1 MIEREGSKT
10 GFKEKWVHASQH
22 EKKFFVVG
30 SPESQ
35 NEWIFRE
42 RYRFIERR
50 LASNQGALLCLEV
63 GAGRGTTSL
72 YLVQAGHRSILVD
85 SSATALE
92 MARSNFESEE
102 LRAGFVKSFAEN
114 MGIRTSSVD
123 VVVTLGLLEHFE
135 DVCRPLVEMARVLK
149 PGGVLF
155 SLNIPRKPLSVN
167 LLAWP
172 YDYALIQARRL
183 IRFRDSFNRWR
194 SGSRHRV
201 YRNSLKPVAYREA
214 ALAAGFREVSCVA
227 TNPVPNFQP
236 VPHWVDRRL
245 VRLYEGFSLFR
256 KSILMKEEPFATS
269 FLWGRDHF
277 IIARK

>member
-1 MIEREGSKT
+1 MTGHEGSKK
-10 GFKEKWVHASQH
+10 GFKEKWVHISQR
-22 EKKFFVVG
+22 EQKFFAEG
-30 SPESQ
+30 APKSQ

-50 LASNQGALLCLEV
+50 LRVDQRSLLCLEV

-72 YLVQAGHRSILVD
+72 YLVKAGHRSILLD

-92 MARSNFESEE
+92 MSRSNFESEE
-102 LRAGFVKSFAEN
+102 MPANFVKSFAEN

-135 DVCRPLVEMARVLK
+135 DIYSPLVEMARVLK
-149 PGGVLF
+149 PGGLLF
-155 SLNIPRKPLSVN
+155 SLNIPTKPFSAN

-172 YDYALIQARRL
+172 YNYVLIQARRL
-183 IRFRDSFNRWR
+183 IRFRDSFSRWR
-194 SGSRHRV
+194 SGNFNRV
-201 YRNSLKPVAYREA
+201 YRNSLKPGAYRKA

-227 TNPVPNFQP
+227 TNPVPSFQP
-236 VPHWVDRRL
+236 VPHWVDRQL
-245 VRLYEGFSLFR
+245 VRFYDGISLFR
-256 KSILMKEEPFATS
+256 KFILMKEEPFVTS